1 MDDLKPPGHLS
12 FDGDVPSNWE
22 NWKQLFELYL
32 TAKELEKKEDKQ
44 KIAILLTAMGAE
56 AVARFNQFSWDNEED
71 KKKYQQVLDK
81 FNAEFSGEKRIV
93 FNRFK
98 FWEFQRPEAQ
108 PFDEFLS
115 QLKYLAGKCEFLEKD
130 NMVRDKIIFS
140 LKDKQLK
147 ERLLREKD
155 PDLKK
160 VSEFCRAAEITKQE
174 LKSMTESNRPQAQ
187 IDAVYNQK
195 RSKSKL
201 TPQKRYENEQG
212 SAYHSVDQ
220 FCTRCGSR
228 MHTNTAQNCPAWNKS
243 CDKCGGRHHFAN
255 MCWTRQEK
263 RLQEVQLE
271 VSDDE
276 YFIDAIEESQKSNM
290 WYVHVKVCKSTVKMK
305 IDSGAQACVIP
316 AKTWY
321 KIKDRPNLEK
331 SNTLLRTAS
340 GTIIPHKGT
349 TMVKISVGED
359 NISKGICRN
368 HEVHTPVRIKYQCSP
383 GTPTKR

>member
-1 MDDLKPPGHLS
+1 
-12 FDGDVPSNWE
+12 
-22 NWKQLFELYL
+22 
-32 TAKELEKKEDKQ
+32 
-44 KIAILLTAMGAE
+44 MGAE

-98 FWEFQRPEAQ
+98 FGEFQRPEAQ

-115 QLKYLAGKCEFLEKD
+115 QLKYLTGKCEFLEKD

-147 ERLLREKD
+147 EWLLREKD

-160 VSEFCRAAEITKQE
+160 VTEFCRAAEITKQE

-187 IDAVYNQK
+187 IECTIKK

-220 FCTRCGSR
+220 FNSRCGSR
-228 MHTNTAQNCPAWNKS
+228 THTNKAQNCPAWNKS
-243 CDKCGGRHHFAN
+243 CDKCGGRHHFGN
-255 MCWTRQEK
+255 MCQTRKEK

-276 YFIDAIEESQKSNM
+276 YFIDAIEES
-290 WYVHVKVCKSTVKMK
+290 
-305 IDSGAQACVIP
+305 
-316 AKTWY
+316 
-321 KIKDRPNLEK
+321 
-331 SNTLLRTAS
+331 
-340 GTIIPHKGT
+340 
-349 TMVKISVGED
+349 
-359 NISKGICRN
+359 
-368 HEVHTPVRIKYQCSP
+368 
-383 GTPTKR
+383 